1 MIQLIKH
8 PVVEHNLTVLRNKN
22 TGNADFRHSA
32 NVIAHFLALEAFS
45 DLPLVEKN
53 VETPLE
59 KYQGKEIISDIVLVP
74 VLRAG
79 LALLEAFTFIMPS
92 AKISFVGLSR
102 NEKDFSINEYYF
114 SAPNFVEQTRFIILE
129 MMIATG
135 SSVVSAINRLQL
147 EGAGNFTVCSIIAA
161 PEGVEN
167 ILTNY
172 PNIKII
178 TAALDRELND
188 KKYILPGLGDAGDR
202 WCGV

>member
-1 MIQLIKH
+1 
-8 PVVEHNLTVLRNKN
+8 
-22 TGNADFRHSA
+22 
-32 NVIAHFLALEAFS
+32 EAF
-45 DLPLVEKN
+45 K
-53 VETPLE
+53 
-59 KYQGKEIISDIVLVP
+59 
-74 VLRAG
+74 
-79 LALLEAFTFIMPS
+79 FMMPS

-102 NEKDFSINEYYF
+102 NEKDFSVNEYYF

-135 SSVVSAINRLQL
+135 GSVVSAINRLQL
-147 EGAGNFTVCSIIAA
+147 EGASNFTVCSIISA

-172 PNIKII
+172 PNVKII

>member
-8 PVVEHNLTVLRNKN
+8 PVVEHNLTVLRDKN
-22 TGNADFRHSA
+22 TGNAGFRHSA

-79 LALLEAFTFIMPS
+79 LALLDAFTFIMPS
-92 AKISFVGLSR
+92 AKISFIGLSR
-102 NEKDFSINEYYF
+102 DEKDFSINEYYF

-135 SSVVSAINRLQL
+135 SSVISAINRLQL
-147 EGAGNFTVCSIIAA
+147 EGASNFTVCSIIAA

-172 PNIKII
+172 PDVKII
-178 TAALDRELND
+178 TAALDRELNY